1 VCGVT
6 EQPRTAALGPNVRR
20 RRNRRGLMAKDLAAQ
35 AGLSVSYVC
44 DIENGR
50 ANPSLPVLVKL
61 AELLGC
67 SIDDLLRG

>member
-1 VCGVT
+1 
-6 EQPRTAALGPNVRR
+6 
-20 RRNRRGLMAKDLAAQ
+20 MAKDLAAQ